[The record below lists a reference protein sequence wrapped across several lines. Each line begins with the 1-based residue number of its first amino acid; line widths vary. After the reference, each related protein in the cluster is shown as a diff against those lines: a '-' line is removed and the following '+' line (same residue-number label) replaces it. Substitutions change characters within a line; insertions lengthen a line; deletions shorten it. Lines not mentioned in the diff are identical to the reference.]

1 MSICLPNTGSVAVI
15 LRSNARCSSSME
27 NHAFDVKSGVDIDNI
42 SCNCSCIVAGQQKG
56 RASKLLGINR
66 SPEWRPSLC
75 LVQKFIEMLDPGCR
89 ACPYGPGEMG
99 RASGR
104 ERVWWYVV
112 FSVVAVYFKKKK
124 IRTYK

>member
-1 MSICLPNTGSVAVI
+1 MSICLPHTGSVAVI

-89 ACPYGPGEMG
+89 ACPDGKIG
-99 RASGR
+99 RAHVCTPVTNAHIVCR
-104 ERVWWYVV
+104 LLLE
-112 FSVVAVYFKKKK
+112 KKKQ
-124 IRTYK
+124 